1 MLPTRGLLL
10 CLSTAVFIPSRVLG
24 QFSNQNLSNTTQAFE
39 TAKIVPDV
47 LSSFNPAA
55 LLGVEF
61 MDPSTNQAVNV
72 TPGILLSME
81 QTMQEPQFFLT
92 ANVTIPSTIPYVLVI
107 VDPDAP
113 MPQNNTESQFRHMLG
128 RDFHIDNSSKLVNTS
143 AALSDFV
150 NPTPPAGSDPH
161 RYVVL
166 AFIQPADFNSTAPEL
181 VNASTPRNNFNL
193 TTFGEAVNLGSPIA
207 GTYFLTGPSSNS
219 TTSNSTAS
227 STSPASSTSSA
238 ATSSG
243 VGRSLKAHGVNL
255 KVTWGVILCSTIYG
269 LVF

>member
-1 MLPTRGLLL
+1 MKMLPTRGSLFFISTLLL
-10 CLSTAVFIPSRVLG
+10 LSGKVLG
-24 QFSNQNLSNTTQAFE
+24 QFSNQNLTNTTQAFS

-61 MDPSTNQAVNV
+61 TDPSTNQSVNV
-72 TPGILLSME
+72 TPGFLLSME
-81 QTMQEPQFFLT
+81 QTMKEPQFFLT
-92 ANVTIPSTIPYVLVI
+92 ANTTIPSTIPYVLVI

-113 MPQNNTESQFRHMLG
+113 TPQNNTESQFRHMLG
-128 RDFHIDNSSKLVNTS
+128 RDFHVDNSSKLVNTS
-143 AALSDFV
+143 AALTDFV

-166 AFIQPADFNSTAPEL
+166 AFIQPADFNSTAPGL

-207 GTYFLTGPSSNS
+207 GTYFLTGPSNS
-219 TTSNSTAS
+219 TNSSGTSS
-227 STSPASSTSSA
+227 STSPSGSSTSA
-238 ATSSG
+238 ASSSG
-243 VGRSLKAHGVNL
+243 TLKAHVVGL
-255 KVTWGVILCSTIYG
+255 EVTWGLTLGLTIYS
-269 LVF
+269 LAF

>member
-1 MLPTRGLLL
+1 MLHTQGLLFFLPTLLL
-10 CLSTAVFIPSRVLG
+10 VPLRVLG
-24 QFSNQNLSNTTQAFE
+24 QFNNQNLTNTTQAFAA
-39 TAKIVPDV
+39 AKIVPDV

-61 MDPSTNQAVNV
+61 TDPSTNQSVNV

-81 QTMQEPQFFLT
+81 QTMKEPQFFLT

-128 RDFHIDNSSKLVNTS
+128 GDFHVDNSSKLVNTS

-150 NPTPPAGSDPH
+150 NPTPPVGSGPH
-161 RYVVL
+161 RYVIL
-166 AFIQPADFNSTAPEL
+166 AFIQPADFNSTAPKL

-219 TTSNSTAS
+219 TNSSATTS
-227 STSPASSTSSA
+227 STSPSSSSSST

-243 VGRSLKAHGVNL
+243 SLKAHDVGS
-255 KVTWGVILCSTIYG
+255 KVTWGLTICLTMYA

>member
-1 MLPTRGLLL
+1 MLHPQSVLSLFVLTLLL
-10 CLSTAVFIPSRVLG
+10 VPNKVLG
-24 QFSNQNLSNTTQAFE
+24 QFSDQSLTNTTQAF
-39 TAKIVPDV
+39 TQAQIVPDV

-61 MDPSTNQAVNV
+61 TDPSTNQSVNV

-81 QTMQEPQFFLT
+81 QTMKEPQFFLT

-107 VDPDAP
+107 IDPDAP

-128 RDFHIDNSSKLVNTS
+128 GDFHVDNSSKLVNTS

-150 NPTPPAGSDPH
+150 NPTPPTGSDPH
-161 RYVVL
+161 RYVIL
-166 AFIQPADFNSTAPEL
+166 AFIQPADFNSTGPEL

-193 TTFGEAVNLGSPIA
+193 TTFGEAVNLGAPIA

-219 TTSNSTAS
+219 SAS

-243 VGRSLKAHGVNL
+243 VGRSLKAHGIGL
-255 KVTWGVILCSTIYG
+255 KATWGLTLG
-269 LVF
+269 LVMYALS